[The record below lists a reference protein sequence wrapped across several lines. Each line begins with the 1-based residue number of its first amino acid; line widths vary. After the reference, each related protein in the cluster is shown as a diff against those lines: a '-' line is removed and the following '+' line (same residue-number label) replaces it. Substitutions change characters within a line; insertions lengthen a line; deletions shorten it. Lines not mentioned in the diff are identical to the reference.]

1 VVVVKPATRH
11 DDEFRV
17 ARRSRLHRSLPRLI
31 AFYAAVLLVP
41 VLLLGLLLGASYR
54 AEARQRG
61 LAEGRSEA
69 RLVAQTAVDPALDG
83 RPLSDGISPEEKVD
97 LQRLVRH
104 DVKSHDIL
112 RLRLRDLSGQVVFSD
127 DGSGFGVKPEDEAL
141 EAARGQVVERLTP
154 LNSDD
159 NDRGATGPESVEIYV
174 PLTAGDHNQRVGVLE
189 LYLPYAPINADVNA
203 GLHTLYLYLAL
214 GLAALYLVLFAIS
227 ISVSQRLRYEVRLN
241 KFLAEHDALTN
252 LPNRSLFHRR
262 AERAIKR
269 AARRKERVTLA
280 IIDLDRFKE
289 INDALGHQ
297 NGDQL
302 LVELAKRLETNLRP
316 KDTIARLGGDEFG
329 VILTGD
335 IHPETHLSQLR
346 DLIEL
351 EVQVSGLPVSIES
364 SIGFAIA
371 PEDGLEVDELMQRA
385 DVAMYLAKSEH
396 AGVARYDRALD
407 NYDAANL
414 GLIAELR
421 RAISEDELVLHY
433 QPKARV
439 SDGRIDALE
448 ALVRWQHPTLGL
460 LQPDRFIPLA
470 EPTDLIERLTEWVLA
485 RALTDIRDLGPNM
498 EHVAVAVNVSARSLS
513 RPDFAER
520 VIDTLDVLGV
530 EHHRL
535 IVEITETALLVD
547 PPRAA
552 IVLAELAAAGVSVS
566 IDDFGVGQT
575 SLGYLSSLPL
585 EELKIDRSFVADIT
599 TNGAHMAI
607 VRSIVDLG
615 HNLGFRVVAEGVE
628 TNEVLGA
635 LGDTQCDLAQG
646 FLIARPMALANLI
659 AWSSDLEAASAHASG
674 GYTHHVPAT

>member
-1 VVVVKPATRH
+1 
-11 DDEFRV
+11 V
-17 ARRSRLHRSLPRLI
+17 AKRSRTQGSLPRLF
-31 AFYAAVLLVP
+31 AFYAGILLVP
-41 VLLLGLLLGASYR
+41 VVLLGLLLSASYR
-54 AEARQRG
+54 SEAGQRG
-61 LAEGRSEA
+61 LAEGLSEA
-69 RLVAQTAVDPALDG
+69 RLVAQTAVEPVLDG
-83 RPLSDGISPEEKVD
+83 RPLGDGISPSEQTD
-97 LQRLVRH
+97 LERLVKH
-104 DVKSHDIL
+104 AVGNHDIL

-127 DGSGFGVKPEDEAL
+127 DGSGFREKPEDEAL
-141 EAARGQVVERLTP
+141 DAAHGEVVERLTH

-159 NDRGATGPESVEIYV
+159 NDSGAVGPQSVEIYL
-174 PLTAGDHNQRVGVLE
+174 PLLAGNHDRRVGVLE
-189 LYLPYAPINADVNA
+189 LYLPYGPINADVSA
-203 GLHTLYLYLAL
+203 GLHSLYLYLAL

-227 ISVSQRLRYEVRLN
+227 VSVSQRLRQQVRLN
-241 KFLAEHDALTN
+241 KFLAEHDSLTG

-262 AERAIKR
+262 AARAIKR
-269 AARRKERVTLA
+269 ASRRKARVTLA

-302 LVELAKRLETNLRP
+302 LVEIAARLEKHKRP

-329 VILTGD
+329 VILADGGD
-335 IHPETHLSQLR
+335 PESILSQLR
-346 DLIEL
+346 ELIEL
-351 EVQVSGLPVSIES
+351 EVQVSGVPVSIES
-364 SIGFAIA
+364 SIGYAVA
-371 PEDGLEVDELMQRA
+371 PDDGLDVGDLMQHA
-385 DVAMYLAKSEH
+385 DVAMYTAKFEH
-396 AGVARYDRALD
+396 SGTARYDAAAD
-407 NYDAANL
+407 TYDAANL

-460 LQPDRFIPLA
+460 LPPDRFVPLA

-485 RALTDIRDLGPNM
+485 RAITDIRDLGPEM

-513 RPDFAER
+513 RQDFAGR

-530 EHHRL
+530 DHRRL

-552 IVLAELAAAGVSVS
+552 AVLADLARAGVAVS

-585 EELKIDRSFVADIT
+585 EELKIDRSFVADIP
-599 TNGAHMAI
+599 TNDAHLAI
-607 VRSIVDLG
+607 VRSIVELG

-628 TNEVLGA
+628 TVEVLRA
-635 LGDTQCDLAQG
+635 LGEAHCDLAQG
-646 FLIARPMALANLI
+646 FLIARPMTLAKLI
-659 AWSSDLEAASAHASG
+659 AWSADVEKSSGHAFPVE
-674 GYTHHVPAT
+674 TQHVPAT